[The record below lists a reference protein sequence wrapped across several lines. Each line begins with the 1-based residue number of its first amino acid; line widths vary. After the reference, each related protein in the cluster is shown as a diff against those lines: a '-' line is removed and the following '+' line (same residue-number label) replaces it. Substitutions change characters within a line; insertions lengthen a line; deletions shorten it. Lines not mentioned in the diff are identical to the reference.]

1 MKKTL
6 LTFASS
12 DMKRSVR
19 RLCRQAEEMG
29 VFDTIIGS
37 DERDLSGDFKK
48 RFQAHLKRNTKG
60 FGYWCW
66 KPQIVLQSLQ
76 DMEEGDILLYLDAG
90 CHLNIRGTWRMQNY
104 IDVTKD
110 AASGVL
116 GFQARAPE
124 LPFSYDGRSL
134 LDLRDC
140 RWIKGDLL
148 DYFDLRAREDIL
160 QSQTIGAGIIFFRK
174 CARSLALLN
183 DWKAVIESDFALLDD
198 TPSVSDNHPEF
209 VAHRHD
215 QAIFSILGKLNEI
228 ETVSAYEY
236 WYPLPGSKKPDWE
249 ALKEYPILAMRDKDL
264 GPWIRQ
270 RQRIKRKLRKVF
282 KFNES

>member
-12 DMKRSVR
+12 DMTRSVR

-37 DERDLSGDFKK
+37 DERDLSGDFQK
-48 RFQAHLKRNTKG
+48 RFQEHLKRNTRG

-66 KPQIVLQSLQ
+66 KPQIVLQSLR
-76 DMEEGDILLYLDAG
+76 DMNDGDVLLYLDAG
-90 CHLNIRGTWRMQNY
+90 CHLNIHGTWRMKNY
-104 IDVTKD
+104 IDMIQD
-110 AASGVL
+110 APSGVL
-116 GFQARAPE
+116 GFQARVPE
-124 LPFSYDGRSL
+124 LPFSYDGRKL

-148 DYFDLRAREDIL
+148 DHFDLRTREDIL

-174 CARSLALLN
+174 CEQTLALL
-183 DWKAVIESDFALLDD
+183 DAWKTVIETDFSLLDD
-198 TPSVSDNHPEF
+198 TPSISENHPEF

-236 WYPLPGSKKPDWE
+236 WYPQPGSKKPDWE

-264 GPWIRQ
+264 GPWINQ
-270 RQRIKRKLRKVF
+270 RQRIKRKLRKIF
-282 KFNES
+282 KVREL